1 MEIKHYL
8 ALVRQWLWLV
18 ILSALVA
25 GGVTYFV
32 SSNSPKAYSANARLI
47 VDAAPGAT
55 ASQIDLEQR
64 LITTYLQVIKSR
76 EVLEEVSA
84 RLNSPVSGGMIAV
97 SSPEGTQIIDIQVE
111 ANEPQ
116 LAADIANTV
125 GEVFIEQ
132 NQERETSRYAA
143 SITRY
148 EESVEQLRDDRENT
162 MIQINE
168 MGEPETAEGEAALA
182 RLQTQLREIEVQ
194 HNQNFNDLE
203 ALRISQ
209 ARETNKIVVFQAA
222 IENRSPIRP
231 QPRTNATLATTVG
244 ALLALGVI
252 FLIEYLDDTVK
263 NPEQVTEV
271 TGLSTLGAIAFIKG
285 TNPNDRLITVHTPRA
300 PVSEAYRVLR
310 TNLNFAA
317 VDGDLKALLVTSSS
331 PSEGK
336 STTTANLAV
345 VLAQTGKK
353 VCVVDGDLR
362 RPMQHKIFAVTNNH
376 GLTTA
381 LLDAA
386 TPVLNHVQAG
396 KMNGLSILT
405 SGPIPP
411 NPAELLN
418 SHRMS
423 KVLEELKTHFD
434 ILVFDSPP
442 TLTVADASILSP
454 QVDGCVL
461 VVEGGK
467 TRVDALVDA
476 AERLEKSGSHTL
488 GVVMNQLRSGRSGYY
503 DYYYY
508 RYYSYDYSSRRNN
521 RRGWSLS
528 GWISSLG
535 KRP

>member
-25 GGVTYFV
+25 GGVTYVV
-32 SSNSPKAYSANARLI
+32 SFNSPKVYSASARLI

-55 ASQIDLEQR
+55 VSQIDLEQR
-64 LITTYLQVIKSR
+64 LIATYLQVIRSR
-76 EVLEEVSA
+76 EVLEEVSDI
-84 RLNSPVSGGMIAV
+84 LGVNVSAGNISV

-111 ANEPQ
+111 AGEAQ

-125 GEVFIEQ
+125 GDVFIEQ
-132 NQERETSRYAA
+132 NQAREASRYAA

-148 EESVEQLRDDRENT
+148 EESIEQLRDEREAI
-162 MIQINE
+162 MIEITE
-168 MGEPETAEGEAALA
+168 LGELETAEEQAAA
-182 RLQTQLREIEVQ
+182 SRLETQLREIEVQ
-194 HNQNFNDLE
+194 HNQIFNDLE
-203 ALRISQ
+203 SLRISQ
-209 ARETNKIVVFQAA
+209 AREINKIVIFQDALA
-222 IENRSPIRP
+222 NKGAIRP
-231 QPRTNATLATTVG
+231 QPRTNAMLAAVVG
-244 ALLALGVI
+244 GLLALGVI

-263 NPEQVTEV
+263 NPEQVAELS
-271 TGLSTLGAIAFIKG
+271 GLSTLGAIAFIKG

-317 VDGDLKALLVTSSS
+317 VDGDIRAILVTSSS

-345 VLAQTGKK
+345 VLAQTGKQ
-353 VCVVDGDLR
+353 VCIIDADLR
-362 RPMQHKIFAVTNNH
+362 RPMQHKIFGVTNNH

-386 TPVLNHVQAG
+386 TPVLNHVQVS
-396 KMNGLSILT
+396 KVSGLSVMT

-418 SHRMS
+418 SQRMS
-423 KVLEELKTHFD
+423 KVLEEMKSHFD

-461 VVEGGK
+461 VVEAGK
-467 TRVDALVDA
+467 TRLDALVDA
-476 AERLEKSGSHTL
+476 TERLEKSGAHVL

-528 GWISSLG
+528 GWLSSLS
-535 KRP
+535 KRG

>member
-8 ALVRQWLWLV
+8 LLVRQWLWLI

-25 GGVTYFV
+25 GGVTYAV
-32 SSNSPKAYSANARLI
+32 SSNSPKVYSANARLI

-64 LITTYLQVIKSR
+64 LIATYLQVIRSR
-76 EVLEEVSA
+76 EVFNEVA
-84 RLNSPVSGGMIAV
+84 QRLGTSSVQGSVSV
-97 SSPEGTQIIDIQVE
+97 SSPEGTQIIDINVE
-111 ANEPQ
+111 ANDADM
-116 LAADIANTV
+116 AAAIANTV

-132 NQERETSRYAA
+132 NLERETDRYADNIA
-143 SITRY
+143 RY
-148 EESVEQLRDDRENT
+148 EESLEQLRDDRENV
-162 MIQINE
+162 MVQINE
-168 MGEPETAEGEAALA
+168 LGEPNTAEGEAALA
-182 RLQTQLREIEVQ
+182 RLQTELREIEVQ

-203 ALRISQ
+203 GLRISQ
-209 ARETNKIVVFQAA
+209 ARESNKIQIFQRALA
-222 IENRSPIRP
+222 NDNEIRP
-231 QPRTNATLATTVG
+231 QPRTNAILAATVG

-263 NPEQVTEV
+263 NPEQVAEV
-271 TGLSTLGAIAFIKG
+271 SGLSTLGAIAFIKG
-285 TNPNDRLITVHTPRA
+285 NNPNDRLITVHTPRA
-300 PVSEAYRVLR
+300 PVSEAYRVFR

-317 VDGDLKALLVTSSS
+317 VDGDLKAILVTSSS

-345 VLAQTGKK
+345 VLAQTGQR
-353 VCVVDGDLR
+353 VCIVDADLR
-362 RPMQHKIFAVTNNH
+362 RPMQHKIFGTPNNH

-386 TPVLNHVQAG
+386 TPVLNHVQMS
-396 KMNGLSILT
+396 KISGLSIMS

-418 SHRMS
+418 SQRMS
-423 KVLEELKTHFD
+423 KVLEELKEQFD
-434 ILVFDSPP
+434 VLIFDSPP
-442 TLTVADASILSP
+442 ALTVADASILAP

-467 TRVDALVDA
+467 TRVDALIDA
-476 AERLEKSGSHTL
+476 TERLAKSGAHLL

-521 RRGWSLS
+521 RRGWRLA
-528 GWISSLG
+528 GWFSSLG
-535 KRP
+535 RR